1 MAEFVNDLCVN
12 AALIFVVYDLSGQA
26 RAGNSLALDFSD
38 LSLTFALLLI
48 FMFLN

>member
-1 MAEFVNDLCVN
+1 MAEFVNGRCVN
-12 AALIFVVYDLSGQA
+12 AALIVVVCDLSRQA
-26 RAGNSLALDFSD
+26 RAGNSLALDSSE